1 MFCPRNRIED
11 VRRGLS
17 SSRCIGST
25 EKKAA
30 AVLGDHNSVAR
41 VVVEEVARLVI
52 GCAVSSSAGKEE
64 LTGRTY
70 GGARIS
76 KGWPRIC
83 SRLNGWWAGVMR
95 VRMRRHWRRASETLG
110 RL

>member
-1 MFCPRNRIED
+1 MCGISATFFPRNRIED

-41 VVVEEVARLVI
+41 VVVEEVVRLVI
-52 GCAVSSSAGKEE
+52 GCAVSSSAVKKN
-64 LTGRTY
+64 LR
-70 GGARIS
+70 GGPME
-76 KGWPRIC
+76 GP
-83 SRLNGWWAGVMR
+83 GY
-95 VRMRRHWRRASETLG
+95 RRG
-110 RL
+110 GPGYVPD